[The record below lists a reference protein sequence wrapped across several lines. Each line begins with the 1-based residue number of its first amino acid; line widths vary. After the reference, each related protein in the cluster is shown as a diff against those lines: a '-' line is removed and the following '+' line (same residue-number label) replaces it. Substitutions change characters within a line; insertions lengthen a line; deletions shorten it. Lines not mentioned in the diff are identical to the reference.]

1 MSFKVGIIGTGYV
14 GLVSG
19 TTFAATGNNVLCVDI
34 DEAKVEMMRQAKSP
48 IFEPG
53 LERLMAKNI
62 KEGRLNFTTKLEE
75 AVLTCQFIFL
85 CLPTPPNEDGSAD
98 LHHVLDVA
106 KDVANILKAN
116 NVKDEKIVINKSTVP
131 VGTGE
136 KVKAIFAEILGENN
150 IVNVVSNP
158 EFLSEGF
165 AVEEATYPDRV
176 VVGTDKTHI
185 GELMR
190 DLYKPFVRNN
200 NPILIMD
207 IKSAEL
213 TKYAANS
220 FLAVKISYM
229 NELSRYCEAVGA
241 DVDKIRVG
249 MGYDPRIG
257 NKFLYAG
264 LGYGGSCFPKD
275 VKALAYSAK
284 DIGVPLTMVENA
296 EAVNYSQLSFF
307 TNKVF
312 KKFGTNLK
320 GLHFALWGLSF
331 KPETDD
337 TREAPAFYVIEELLK
352 AGATISAYDPEAI
365 ENTKKLFGNRINYC
379 ENQYDALQNADALII
394 ATEWTVFRTPDF
406 GKMKSMLK
414 APVIIDGRNVYE
426 IKEMKALGFDYISI
440 GRGVQA

>member
-116 NVKDEKIVINKSTVP
+116 DVKDEKIVINKSTVP

-136 KVKAIFAEILGENN
+136 KVKAIFTEILGENN

-176 VVGTDKTHI
+176 VVGTDKAHI

>member
-1 MSFKVGIIGTGYV
+1 MSYKVGIIGTGYV

-19 TTFAATGNNVLCVDI
+19 TTFSATGNHVLCVDI
-34 DEAKVEMMRQAKSP
+34 DEAKVEIMRQAKSP

-75 AVLTCQFIFL
+75 AVSTCQFIFL

-106 KDVANILKAN
+106 KDIANIIKSKN
-116 NVKDEKIVINKSTVP
+116 ITDEKIIINKSTVP

-136 KVKAIFAEILGENN
+136 KVKSIFAEILGENN
-150 IVNVVSNP
+150 IVNIVSNP

-176 VVGTDKTHI
+176 VVGTDKAHI
-185 GELMR
+185 GDLMR

-241 DVDKIRVG
+241 DIDKIRTG

-296 EAVNYSQLSFF
+296 EAVNYSQLLFF

-312 KKFGTNLK
+312 KKFGNNLS
-320 GLHFALWGLSF
+320 GLHFAFWGLSF

-337 TREAPAFYVIEELLK
+337 IREAPAFFVIEELLK
-352 AGATISAYDPEAI
+352 AGAKISAYDPEAI
-365 ENTKKLFGNRINYC
+365 ENTKKIFGDKITYC
-379 ENQYDALQNADALII
+379 ENQYEALQNADALII

-406 GKMKSMLK
+406 GIMKSTLK
-414 APVIIDGRNVYE
+414 SPVIIDGRNVYE
-426 IKEMKALGFDYISI
+426 TKEMKSLGFDYISI